1 MDKAKEEVK
10 KANCFGIGKYQKAI
24 LGIPDN
30 ENDKPHSKG
39 IKITKDGYAIATDT
53 KLIVKIPLNDV
64 NADELPTDTEKGEI
78 NPITDDIWLSVGA
91 LNKAMKHLPKNGA
104 LPILNN
110 IFIREDEK
118 KISLVANDLENQ
130 VEVKENKETCQE
142 NVKRYPS
149 TDDIFKLQ
157 GVKYQATLGISLLKK
172 LADILDKMANEREK
186 AITFF
191 FGDDKESPI
200 HFSFSVG
207 ENTRRTAI
215 GVMMPVKIDTS
226 PEQNIEIYQKVKGK
240 EVKK

>member
-1 MDKAKEEVK
+1 
-10 KANCFGIGKYQKAI
+10 
-24 LGIPDN
+24 
-30 ENDKPHSKG
+30 
-39 IKITKDGYAIATDT
+39 
-53 KLIVKIPLNDV
+53 
-64 NADELPTDTEKGEI
+64 
-78 NPITDDIWLSVGA
+78 
-91 LNKAMKHLPKNGA
+91 MKHLPKNGA

-130 VEVKENKETCQE
+130 VEVKELKETCQE
-142 NVKRYPS
+142 NAKKYPS
-149 TDDIFKLQ
+149 TDEIFKLQ

-172 LADILDKMANEREK
+172 LADILDKMSNEREK

-191 FGDDKESPI
+191 FGEGESPI

-240 EVKK
+240 EVNNAEVKENGKKDE